1 MNKDLLVFLLITFG
15 AIFALYI
22 SGIVLNE
29 FCRNHPRR
37 PLSKSINRPSEE
49 IFQPKIPHAKIHHH
63 PF

>member
-29 FCRNHPRR
+29 F
-37 PLSKSINRPSEE
+37 
-49 IFQPKIPHAKIHHH
+49 
-63 PF
+63 